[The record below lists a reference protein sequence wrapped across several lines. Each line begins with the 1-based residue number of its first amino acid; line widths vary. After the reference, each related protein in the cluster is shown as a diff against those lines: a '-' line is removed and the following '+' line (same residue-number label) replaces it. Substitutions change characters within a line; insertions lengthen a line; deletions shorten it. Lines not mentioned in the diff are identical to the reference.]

1 MTNRSSQQK
10 TRCPVTQGQVDL
22 SSYEKSDGYWR
33 EIGIAAPARRGLVD
47 NKLLKLSD
55 LKKVSENEF
64 LDIHGMGP
72 KAATIIRAEMKR
84 KGVKF
89 RPERSR
95 QI

>member
-1 MTNRSSQQK
+1 MTTRSSQQK
-10 TRCPVTQGQVDL
+10 SRCLVTQGKVDL
-22 SSYEKSDGYWR
+22 ASYKKKDSYWR

-55 LKKVSENEF
+55 LPKISESEF

-72 KAATIIRAEMKR
+72 KAATIIRAEMKKHR
-84 KGVKF
+84 VKF

-95 QI
+95 